1 VLMETKSVHFC
12 QGLIGRPVIE
22 GDAVGGD
29 EYAGAIFTEFA
40 VNENCLRRGFAEQLE
55 KFGELRGSG
64 RGKSAHGNGVEVNAE
79 RLRFQPFAIAR
90 LRRFSA
96 QIHDS
101 VDAEFFQFREI
112 VKMRLSAAKK
122 VIGDLS
128 SVRNAG
134 DRDLCGDGRRRSR
147 VERRSL
153 PKRNRA
159 SEERK
164 GESAEER

>member
-1 VLMETKSVHFC
+1 M
-12 QGLIGRPVIE
+12 IE
-22 GDAVGGD
+22 GDAVAGD
-29 EYAGAIFTEFA
+29 ENTAAIFTEFA
-40 VNENCLRRGFAEQLE
+40 VNKNCLRRCFAEQLE

-64 RGKSAHGNGVEVNAE
+64 SGESADGNRDEMNAE
-79 RLRFQPFAIAR
+79 RFRFHSFAIAR